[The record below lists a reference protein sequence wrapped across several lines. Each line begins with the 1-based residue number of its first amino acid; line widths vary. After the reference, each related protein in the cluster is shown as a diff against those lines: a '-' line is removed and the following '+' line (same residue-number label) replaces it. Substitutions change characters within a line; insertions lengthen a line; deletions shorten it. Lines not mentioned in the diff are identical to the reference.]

1 MFNLNYRLLLLYKRF
16 RKALLPCLLLLM
28 ALSSGAGQVPEFRV
42 FTYRGGS
49 LAQSQTFSSQL
60 YYLDLATCNEL
71 PIVTTTPQITSA
83 ATSHQSTNNYAFSSG
98 FELNPLAYFE
108 SNTFMYLSGTN
119 WEIGNLGINTA
130 YWDRDSSI
138 HALASGLESI
148 VYSGGHSL
156 KAYSPMDGTEWDIGP
171 FPPFVGQ
178 ARSMTL
184 REGELY
190 MTTTENDLVRIN
202 RTAPEQSELLH
213 SFPDSVGRIESMSTY
228 PFACDSIVTYAF
240 EHIGDDFGP
249 SVLHVL
255 DFTDYSL
262 SPVCTIGYFI
272 TGTAL
277 PEEVIMPPCDLY
289 ADLDIDDSSSAG
301 LDFAPAPSC
310 RGPIPLT
317 DTDLQVYGQIP
328 IDSITLRLSGV
339 LDSGQEYLQGSPAA
353 PVTVAG
359 NGGTV
364 LTLQSNGAT
373 FASLEAALSALAY
386 YNDTPAPTYGP
397 RTVEIIVHASIYRGS
412 PSYVYLQ
419 LDDDFLEV
427 AAEVS
432 PACFGQSDGMLAL
445 SAFNGEAPYTYAWS
459 DGGSGAS
466 RAGLATGAY
475 AYTLSDARGCT
486 SADTLLVPENDSL
499 WAQIN
504 AASDFV
510 CGESGLLEGSATG
523 GTAPY
528 TYEWEGAF
536 TGPVLEN
543 VGAGTYTLEVE
554 DSLGCLA
561 VTAYTLAG
569 ADTLFTFDTLTACA
583 GAELAYEGQVYTT
596 DTVRCDNSISSFGCD
611 SIHCTSLVFRDTFRF
626 AEAFTLC
633 PGDALEWQNQTFTTD
648 TALCLTYTS
657 RYGCDSTH
665 CLELRYERREGSLQA
680 DICPGGAYAF
690 GGQLL
695 TVPGTYRDTISDGQP
710 CDSVVVL
717 ELGLHPE
724 PALSISQSGSLCNGG
739 SATLTGN
746 GSGTFLWSDGTA
758 GPALSTTSS
767 GTYAVT
773 LTDAN
778 GCTAS
783 DSLSLSENSIDFT
796 FTLGYT
802 GCPEPGAGQLRVD
815 SIWGG
820 MPPYSFQLNDGP
832 VQPGPVFS
840 NLSAQPYTITVADGS
855 GCARARQAALPA
867 ATALQV
873 SLPADTSIRLGQEV
887 RLSAATNATSFDIA
901 WDPPTG
907 LSCTDCLVPLAHP
920 PATTAYTAT
929 LTDSL
934 GCTATARTTIYVDA
948 AAAAYLPNAF
958 SPNGD
963 GRNDLLTVYA
973 GTGVAEVLLM
983 QDYNRWGGLVYEA
996 QNFAPGSGG
1005 WDGTHKGAAA
1015 PWGVYLC
1022 RLRLLLLDGREVEIG
1037 GEVLLVR

>member
-138 HALASGLESI
+138 HALASGLDSI

-359 NGGTV
+359 NGGHR
-364 LTLQSNGAT
+364 AH
-373 FASLEAALSALAY
+373 
-386 YNDTPAPTYGP
+386 PAEQRGNFRIAGGGP
-397 RTVEIIVHASIYRGS
+397 E
-412 PSYVYLQ
+412 
-419 LDDDFLEV
+419 
-427 AAEVS
+427 
-432 PACFGQSDGMLAL
+432 
-445 SAFNGEAPYTYAWS
+445 
-459 DGGSGAS
+459 
-466 RAGLATGAY
+466 RAGL
-475 AYTLSDARGCT
+475 
-486 SADTLLVPENDSL
+486 
-499 WAQIN
+499 
-504 AASDFV
+504 
-510 CGESGLLEGSATG
+510 
-523 GTAPY
+523 
-528 TYEWEGAF
+528 
-536 TGPVLEN
+536 
-543 VGAGTYTLEVE
+543 
-554 DSLGCLA
+554 
-561 VTAYTLAG
+561 
-569 ADTLFTFDTLTACA
+569 
-583 GAELAYEGQVYTT
+583 
-596 DTVRCDNSISSFGCD
+596 
-611 SIHCTSLVFRDTFRF
+611 
-626 AEAFTLC
+626 
-633 PGDALEWQNQTFTTD
+633 
-648 TALCLTYTS
+648 
-657 RYGCDSTH
+657 
-665 CLELRYERREGSLQA
+665 LQ
-680 DICPGGAYAF
+680 
-690 GGQLL
+690 
-695 TVPGTYRDTISDGQP
+695 
-710 CDSVVVL
+710 
-717 ELGLHPE
+717 
-724 PALSISQSGSLCNGG
+724 
-739 SATLTGN
+739 
-746 GSGTFLWSDGTA
+746 
-758 GPALSTTSS
+758 
-767 GTYAVT
+767 
-773 LTDAN
+773 
-778 GCTAS
+778 
-783 DSLSLSENSIDFT
+783 
-796 FTLGYT
+796 
-802 GCPEPGAGQLRVD
+802 
-815 SIWGG
+815 
-820 MPPYSFQLNDGP
+820 
-832 VQPGPVFS
+832 
-840 NLSAQPYTITVADGS
+840 
-855 GCARARQAALPA
+855 
-867 ATALQV
+867 
-873 SLPADTSIRLGQEV
+873 
-887 RLSAATNATSFDIA
+887 
-901 WDPPTG
+901 
-907 LSCTDCLVPLAHP
+907 
-920 PATTAYTAT
+920 
-929 LTDSL
+929 
-934 GCTATARTTIYVDA
+934 
-948 AAAAYLPNAF
+948 
-958 SPNGD
+958 
-963 GRNDLLTVYA
+963 
-973 GTGVAEVLLM
+973 
-983 QDYNRWGGLVYEA
+983 
-996 QNFAPGSGG
+996 
-1005 WDGTHKGAAA
+1005 
-1015 PWGVYLC
+1015 
-1022 RLRLLLLDGREVEIG
+1022 
-1037 GEVLLVR
+1037 